1 MFLLSF
7 LFVVFQSGQAYIA
20 ISFGSS
26 RRMTLAEN
34 DEDKTL
40 LALFIYLFSD
50 FNALTVVRRSILK
63 SWSELLWLVLL
74 SCLISCG

>member
-1 MFLLSF
+1 
-7 LFVVFQSGQAYIA
+7 
-20 ISFGSS
+20 
-26 RRMTLAEN
+26 MTLAEN